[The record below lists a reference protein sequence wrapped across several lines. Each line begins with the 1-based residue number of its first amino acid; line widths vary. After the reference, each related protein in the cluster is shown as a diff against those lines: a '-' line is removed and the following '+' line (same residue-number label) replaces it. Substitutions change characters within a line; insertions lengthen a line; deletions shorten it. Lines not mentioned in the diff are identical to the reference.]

1 MKSARWAVLISGTG
15 SNLQTLLD
23 RAHDPLP
30 LKVYSSKEGAAGISK
45 AKRMGILAQVMP
57 KNC

>member
-1 MKSARWAVLISGTG
+1 MKSMRWAVLISGTG

-30 LKVYSSKEGAAGISK
+30 LKVYSSKNQVAGISK
-45 AKRMGILAQVMP
+45 ARRMGIPVEVL
-57 KNC
+57 KKTL